1 MKYFE
6 SRLKANFDNIED
18 IKEKIEFCER
28 LGIKNIIL
36 EPTISLNTIPLDI
49 KENLKE
55 VTNINLYYRINLKPN
70 NLTTFKK
77 KIKNYNRFSD
87 ILSVETSDKEIQIHA
102 ARDSRVDIISF
113 SEHDILKTLTP
124 GVISLIKQ
132 NSSFIEFSL
141 APIMEN
147 NKSFQSKNF
156 RNSYRFL
163 QLARR
168 LNVNY
173 IISGNFNEVFD
184 FRNPRA
190 MISICHSLLG
200 IPLLEAKAAFSDN
213 IQLLLNRVN
222 QRQDKDL
229 IEDGVRLIGSEG

>member
-6 SRLKANFDNIED
+6 SRLKANFDDIDD
-18 IKEKIEFCER
+18 IKEKIEFCTK

-36 EPTISLNTIPLDI
+36 EPTVSLNKIPLNI
-49 KENLKE
+49 KEKLKDL
-55 VTNINLYYRINLKPN
+55 TNINLYYRINLKPN
-70 NLTTFKK
+70 NLNTFKK
-77 KIKNYNRFSD
+77 KIKNYHKFSD

-124 GVISLIKQ
+124 GVVSLIKQ
-132 NSSFIEFSL
+132 NNSFIEFSL

-156 RNSYRFL
+156 RNTYRFL
-163 QLARR
+163 QLARK

-173 IISGNFNEVFD
+173 IISGNFNALYD
-184 FRNPRA
+184 YRHPRA
-190 MISICHSLLG
+190 MVSICHSLLG
-200 IPLLEAKAAFSDN
+200 VPLLKAKAAFN
-213 IQLLLNRVN
+213 ENVQLLLNRVK
-222 QRQDKDL
+222 QRLDKDL
-229 IEDGVRLIGSEG
+229 IEDGVRVIEGK

>member
-6 SRLKANFDNIED
+6 SRLKANFDDVDN
-18 IKEKIEFCER
+18 IKEKIEFCESI
-28 LGIKNIIL
+28 GIKNIIL
-36 EPTISLNTIPLDI
+36 EPTVSLNKIPLNI
-49 KENLKE
+49 KEKLKDL
-55 VTNINLYYRINLKPN
+55 TNINLYYRINLKPN
-70 NLTTFKK
+70 NLNTFKK
-77 KIKNYNRFSD
+77 KIKNYNKFSD

-173 IISGNFNEVFD
+173 IISGNFNDVFD
-184 FRNPRA
+184 YRNPRA